1 MAVFILCRGLRLTS
15 AIDYR
20 LAASGERAL
29 SAQVPL
35 AARPRRD
42 GPFTTRWIV
51 RPPCGA
57 RTAGGVTLG
66 IPTEAHPPG
75 EARRSEEEDPVRF
88 SSIAGCVF
96 LSFSFGGVLAAQDAQ
111 QQPPA
116 DPAKPAASAVTA
128 PVAPAQAPAAPVA
141 AVPAAE
147 ATPQKLILKE
157 GADVSLKF
165 AQDLS
170 SKTAEDDD
178 PVSLVLDQDIKI
190 GDVVVVKAGAKAV
203 GTITHAKKA
212 GMMGK
217 AGELNMRLDYL
228 ITDTGR
234 LRLRGT
240 KGKEGEGKT
249 GTAVALT
256 VLFGPIG
263 LIKHGKNVEIK
274 EGTPLLAYTDESYEF
289 PSPK

>member
-1 MAVFILCRGLRLTS
+1 MRFSLSAAGLLLGVFLTS
-15 AIDYR
+15 
-20 LAASGERAL
+20 
-29 SAQVPL
+29 
-35 AARPRRD
+35 
-42 GPFTTRWIV
+42 
-51 RPPCGA
+51 
-57 RTAGGVTLG
+57 TLLG
-66 IPTEAHPPG
+66 QEPQQLP
-75 EARRSEEEDPVRF
+75 
-88 SSIAGCVF
+88 
-96 LSFSFGGVLAAQDAQ
+96 DA
-111 QQPPA
+111 
-116 DPAKPAASAVTA
+116 AKPAAPVSA
-128 PVAPAQAPAAPVA
+128 APA
-141 AVPAAE
+141 E
-147 ATPQKLILKE
+147 KLVLKE
-157 GADVSLKF
+157 GADVNLKF

-178 PVSLVLDQDIKI
+178 PVSLVLDQDIKV

-274 EGTPLLAYTDESYEF
+274 EGTPLLAYTDENYEV
-289 PSPK
+289 PTTK